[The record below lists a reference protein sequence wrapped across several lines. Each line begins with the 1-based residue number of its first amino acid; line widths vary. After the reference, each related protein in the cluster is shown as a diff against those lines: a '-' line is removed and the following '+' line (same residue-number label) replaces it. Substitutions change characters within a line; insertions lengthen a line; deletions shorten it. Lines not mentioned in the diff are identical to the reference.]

1 MTLALVMTLAMLA
14 ASTTAAAEQARALR
28 WRTPASAVDSSRA
41 ERQKAGN
48 LKAFRGVAAKL
59 NTTPAALQ
67 NAFEVARAGNPKLSR
82 GNFIAANMLA
92 DNLGAQH
99 PNITTRAIL
108 SGLQS
113 GQSIGQTL
121 QRLGLSANEAKQAR
135 KLADRQTKDGNKHV
149 AAADKRARQ
158 EQRAQRRNH
167 E

>member
-1 MTLALVMTLAMLA
+1 MKLALVMTLAMLA
-14 ASTTAAAEQARALR
+14 TSTTVAAEQARTLR
-28 WRTPASAVDSSRA
+28 SRSPAAADTSRA

-67 NAFEVARAGNPKLSR
+67 NAFEAAREGNPRLSR

-92 DNLGAQH
+92 DNLGARH

-108 SGLQS
+108 SGLQD

-121 QRLGLSANEAKQAR
+121 QRLGLSAAEAKQAKR
-135 KLADRQTKDGNKHV
+135 LADRQTKDGNE
-149 AAADKRARQ
+149 RARQ
-158 EQRAQRRNH
+158 EQNGQRRNQN
-167 E
+167 